1 MALLSSPSERRLEPR
16 QVANARGVLV
26 APGLELV
33 CMIVDLSGG
42 GYRVRLDRGLSL
54 PRQVM
59 LVDIAAGTACE
70 ADVAWCKGMEAGLKC
85 RVRANSLRGLVPA
98 RFAPARD
105 AWVRAG
111 GR

>member
-1 MALLSSPSERRLEPR
+1 MACL
-16 QVANARGVLV
+16 
-26 APGLELV
+26 
-33 CMIVDLSGG
+33 IVDMSDGG
-42 GYRVRLDRGLSL
+42 VRVRLDRALSL
-54 PRQVM
+54 PRQIL

-85 RVRANSLRGLVPA
+85 RVRANSLKGLVPA

-105 AWVRAG
+105 AWTRAG